1 MRLRC
6 FESLGPGAYVS
17 CSELMGSVNMLDSLE
32 AGEEITEQMYN
43 FKDKEGVATRLDALY
58 GTQSSKLAEV

>member
-6 FESLGPGAYVS
+6 FESLGPGASVS
-17 CSELMGSVNMLDSLE
+17 CSELVGSVNVLDSLE

-43 FKDKEGVATRLDALY
+43 FKDKEGVATRLDALH
-58 GTQSSKLAEV
+58 GTQPPKLAAV